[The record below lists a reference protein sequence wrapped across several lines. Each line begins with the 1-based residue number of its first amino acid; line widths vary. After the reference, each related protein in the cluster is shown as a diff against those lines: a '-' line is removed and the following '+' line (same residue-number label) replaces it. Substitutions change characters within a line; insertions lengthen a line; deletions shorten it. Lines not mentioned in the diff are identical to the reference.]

1 MQYKS
6 YEIQISSDCT
16 YLRDSLG
23 KIIGKFESDS
33 EAREYVDDLG
43 VESEDEFEDKIEY
56 EHEDLYYI
64 YRIAK
69 LDQDKYSNYQY
80 YNGRRFLYNSANIQ
94 YFTKKRAEDIIKY
107 YKQKDDYCNY
117 YIAKKGTR

>member
-1 MQYKS
+1 MQYKN

-16 YLRDSLG
+16 YLRNSYG
-23 KIIGKFESDS
+23 KIVGKFESDS
-33 EAREYVDDLG
+33 EAKEYVDDLEG
-43 VESEDEFEDKIEY
+43 ESEDKIEY

-69 LDQDKYSNYQY
+69 LDQDKYNNYQY
-80 YNGRRFLYNSANIQ
+80 YNGRKFLYNSANIQ
-94 YFTKKRAEDIIKY
+94 YFTKKRAEEIIKY